1 MDASLSSISSFRRLS
16 RRHSNALYYHIT
28 LLSDNDSFPQELL
41 LSIRTLLTKFDAL
54 FQPPHTLLPAR
65 ETNHHIH
72 LLPQAAPVN
81 VRPYRYP
88 HYQKQEMEAQVDSLL
103 QKRLIQPS
111 TSPFSSPVLLVKKHD
126 GAWRFCVDYR
136 ALNALTMRDRFP
148 ISMIDELIDELGGAR
163 CFSKLDLLQGYHQIR
178 MNSEDVP
185 KIAFRTHHG
194 HYDFKVM
201 PFGLCNAPSS
211 FQATMNMIFQPYL
224 RYFIIVFF
232 NDILIYSASIDE
244 HMKHVELTFQVL
256 LANQFVL
263 KLSKCFFPQ
272 SQVEYLGHLVSHQ
285 GVEPLASKVAT
296 IQQWPVPRTTKVVRS
311 FLGPA
316 GFYQFIQ
323 KYATIAA
330 PLVKA
335 TTKEPRQWTSETQE
349 AFDTLKHALSTAPVL
364 ALLDFDLPFI
374 VETDALGIGMG
385 AILSQR
391 GHPIA
396 FFNKPFSAKLL

>member
-1 MDASLSSISSFRRLS
+1 
-16 RRHSNALYYHIT
+16 
-28 LLSDNDSFPQELL
+28 
-41 LSIRTLLTKFDAL
+41 
-54 FQPPHTLLPAR
+54 
-65 ETNHHIH
+65 
-72 LLPQAAPVN
+72 
-81 VRPYRYP
+81 
-88 HYQKQEMEAQVDSLL
+88 
-103 QKRLIQPS
+103 
-111 TSPFSSPVLLVKKHD
+111 
-126 GAWRFCVDYR
+126 
-136 ALNALTMRDRFP
+136 
-148 ISMIDELIDELGGAR
+148 
-163 CFSKLDLLQGYHQIR
+163 
-178 MNSEDVP
+178 
-185 KIAFRTHHG
+185 
-194 HYDFKVM
+194 
-201 PFGLCNAPSS
+201 
-211 FQATMNMIFQPYL
+211 MNMIFWPYL
-224 RYFIIVFF
+224 HHFIIVFF
-232 NDILIYSASIDE
+232 DDILIYSASIDE
-244 HMKHVELTFQVL
+244 DLKHFELTFQVL